1 MAGSSSKGLRGKLSR
16 GGILVYFCVWLFQP
30 TASMRMA
37 GAPAWLETPQ
47 APSGISLFPPRTLAE
62 RSEKH
67 RQQGEAAKLFRV
79 SGFRPLP
86 LKFAAR
92 KDFIE
97 TSPLKATKGLPRDTG
112 VCAEG
117 EILAKKAAPH
127 QPRRGGSP
135 STSAGRRLPASFC
148 EGGVEIDAED
158 GVQRRA
164 ALALRLEVLRKA
176 KAKEEAR
183 SAFPVA
189 LRIPHPELV
198 AGVSYRRLGNP
209 MPQQKQQQQKQQQQ
223 KQQQQN
229 QQQQNQQQQNQ
240 QQQNQQQQTTGPLVS
255 SLCVGTSLIGG
266 NVMQDDDSAFKMLC
280 SAYEEYGI
288 NFYDVGELDPLPH
301 SPQHHGSGHSGV
313 LRQFFRKYRGLGGSE
328 GAPSSAA
335 VATAAAAAAPEDE
348 GALRAEA
355 QRLCVSVRLLSGS
368 VGPFD
373 YERFALER
381 KRREATAC
389 VAAWEAA
396 AAGAD
401 RSEIA
406 AVAAAAVEA
415 AATAVG
421 RDTEGS
427 TRWARATGWWARGD
441 RGVSRLTA
449 KALEAA
455 VDGMLDRLGVDCID
469 LLQLAE
475 PHRYVPRHSMGED
488 TYCWGLERPAEES
501 VSIEEQLEMLSG
513 LIRKG
518 KVRYIGVSNE
528 TAYGVFKWVQAA
540 EEMGLPRIVA
550 SQHLY
555 NIMHRNELETSG
567 IPEMAFRLGVPV
579 LAYGTLAG
587 GILTGKYL
595 DPERFHSKGPDVR
608 QGQDELESG
617 VGTYR
622 YKVPED
628 FGYLSY
634 GPSTGRANLWPS
646 TYHTHRSVWSQW
658 LMGELIK
665 AGRVY
670 GLTAAQ
676 LALSWVY
683 SRPFVA
689 STIIGPRTMGQ
700 LRESVRTQNYALP
713 PSLERHLHEL
723 YLHYSAPTM
732 GGPQLLSQLPD
743 EEAKVQPPIPQSDFM
758 KWGKQPIWSGGTYWE
773 NWPQPL
779 LAEKVAYF
787 DRENLAREVRGAA
800 GALDDPSDEGV
811 INLRLWRERLDEGL
825 PGEYFAVKE
834 QQLFGWD
841 THTVDGDML
850 RDMTPEERQE
860 QHHMD
865 WHLCWKG
872 GKVHRVPT
880 TDAMKAFYNNR
891 KATSEVIHKNFKA
904 FKDLTL
910 HREQLGE
917 LVPELWNRWD
927 YDLIARK
934 CKEKH
939 GIDINDPQLWEDVE
953 FGGTNAT
960 RKDHERIAYTR
971 PFWYFEHGGYPDKPV
986 EQQTGAESDS

>member
-198 AGVSYRRLGNP
+198 AG
-209 MPQQKQQQQKQQQQ
+209 
-223 KQQQQN
+223 
-229 QQQQNQQQQNQ
+229 
-240 QQQNQQQQTTGPLVS
+240 PLVS

-389 VAAWEAA
+389 VAAQRHGRLHAL
-396 AAGAD
+396 GKSD
-401 RSEIA
+401 GL
-406 AVAAAAVEA
+406 
-415 AATAVG
+415 VG
-421 RDTEGS
+421 TGGS
-427 TRWARATGWWARGD
+427 WSLKTNSVRHHCGC
-441 RGVSRLTA
+441 RLA
-449 KALEAA
+449 LCPLLLMKALEAA

-540 EEMGLPRIVA
+540 EE
-550 SQHLY
+550 
-555 NIMHRNELETSG
+555 
-567 IPEMAFRLGVPV
+567 
-579 LAYGTLAG
+579 
-587 GILTGKYL
+587 
-595 DPERFHSKGPDVR
+595 VR
-608 QGQDELESG
+608 
-617 VGTYR
+617 
-622 YKVPED
+622 
-628 FGYLSY
+628 
-634 GPSTGRANLWPS
+634 
-646 TYHTHRSVWSQW
+646 
-658 LMGELIK
+658 
-665 AGRVY
+665 AGRTLKLAALRAGKL
-670 GLTAAQ
+670 GL
-676 LALSWVY
+676 
-683 SRPFVA
+683 F
-689 STIIGPRTMGQ
+689 
-700 LRESVRTQNYALP
+700 
-713 PSLERHLHEL
+713 
-723 YLHYSAPTM
+723 
-732 GGPQLLSQLPD
+732 
-743 EEAKVQPPIPQSDFM
+743 
-758 KWGKQPIWSGGTYWE
+758 
-773 NWPQPL
+773 
-779 LAEKVAYF
+779 
-787 DRENLAREVRGAA
+787 
-800 GALDDPSDEGV
+800 
-811 INLRLWRERLDEGL
+811 
-825 PGEYFAVKE
+825 
-834 QQLFGWD
+834 
-841 THTVDGDML
+841 
-850 RDMTPEERQE
+850 
-860 QHHMD
+860 
-865 WHLCWKG
+865 
-872 GKVHRVPT
+872 
-880 TDAMKAFYNNR
+880 
-891 KATSEVIHKNFKA
+891 
-904 FKDLTL
+904 
-910 HREQLGE
+910 
-917 LVPELWNRWD
+917 
-927 YDLIARK
+927 
-934 CKEKH
+934 
-939 GIDINDPQLWEDVE
+939 
-953 FGGTNAT
+953 
-960 RKDHERIAYTR
+960 
-971 PFWYFEHGGYPDKPV
+971 
-986 EQQTGAESDS
+986 